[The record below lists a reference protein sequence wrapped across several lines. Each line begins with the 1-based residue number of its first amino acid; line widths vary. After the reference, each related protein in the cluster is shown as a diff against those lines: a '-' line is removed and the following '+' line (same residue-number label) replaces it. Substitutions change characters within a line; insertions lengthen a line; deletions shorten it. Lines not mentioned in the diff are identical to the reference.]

1 MKSEV
6 VTELDR
12 LEAFGPGWD
21 ELART
26 CSRPR
31 SSPAWT
37 LAWYRRALPPH
48 ARIWAVIITD
58 GDTVIGAAP
67 FFVLRTGFGFYRYEL
82 AAPMLHGVEPLAA
95 PGRERDVGEVIGG
108 LLASAEPTPDI
119 VSLDW
124 GLADAPVAEAIGN
137 GWPTARRAIVAGP
150 PFPAPRVMHGGADF
164 DTWLRQRSAKFRKSL
179 RNDRNRLRAAGFEH
193 RMSSLA
199 SDIIERLPATQRL
212 YEYRR
217 AARGGSGPIF
227 DTTFTAVV
235 SEAIANSDAGRIRLS
250 TLERPGHVIA
260 SVLIISAGRESTAW
274 IAGFDEQWAHCSP
287 TRVNLTLC
295 VEDSITRGD
304 ELFDLGSGGQS
315 YKYRL
320 TEDETFRQHR
330 SLSRRG
336 LRPFHTPAQLLP
348 FEARQA
354 IVGSL
359 GRLRSSAVRR
369 VRARR

>member
-1 MKSEV
+1 MNTEV

-12 LEAFGPGWD
+12 LEEFAPGWD
-21 ELART
+21 ELAHA

-37 LAWYRRALPPH
+37 LAWYRRALPPNTG
-48 ARIWAVIITD
+48 IWAVIVKDRDAVVGT
-58 GDTVIGAAP
+58 AP

-95 PGRERDVGEVIGG
+95 PGREREVGETIGG
-108 LLASAEPTPDI
+108 LLASATPVPDI

-124 GLADAPVAEAIGN
+124 GLADAPVAVAMGN
-137 GWPTARRAIVAGP
+137 GWPMSRRHVVAGA
-150 PFPAPRVMHGGADF
+150 PFPAPRVIHGGGDF
-164 DTWLRQRSAKFRKSL
+164 DAWLRQRSTKFRKSL

-193 RMSSLA
+193 RTWSQA
-199 SDIIERLPATQRL
+199 SDIMDRIPDTQRL

-217 AARGGSGPIF
+217 AARGGSGPTF
-227 DTTFTAVV
+227 DTTFAAVV
-235 SEAIANSDAGRIRLS
+235 SDAIAHSEEGRIRLS
-250 TLERPGHVIA
+250 TLERPGQVIA
-260 SVLIISAGRESTAW
+260 SALIISAGHESTAW
-274 IAGFDEQWAHCSP
+274 IAGFDEEWAHCSP

-295 VEDSITRGD
+295 IEESITRGD
-304 ELFDLGSGGQS
+304 EVFDLGSGGQS

-320 TEDETFRQHR
+320 TEDQTLRQHR

-336 LRPFHTPAQLLP
+336 LTPFHTPAQLLP

-354 IVGSL
+354 IVRSV
-359 GRLRSSAVRR
+359 GRLRSATVRR